1 NDGAVVSGVST
12 TATESDA
19 AYSLNL
25 LSNSSDADA
34 SDELSVANV
43 VKTGGDDSGI
53 TVNADGTLSIDP
65 NAYNALAT
73 GESSVITYSY
83 DVVEKDDEGNV
94 LGTTSTTAT
103 ITITGE
109 ND

>member
-1 NDGAVVSGVST
+1 LATGESSVITYSYDVVEKDDEGNVLGTTSTTATITITGENDGAVVSGVST

-65 NAYNALAT
+65 NAYNA
-73 GESSVITYSY
+73 
-83 DVVEKDDEGNV
+83 
-94 LGTTSTTAT
+94 
-103 ITITGE
+103 
-109 ND
+109 